1 MEFKAFK
8 KLFRQNS
15 FKENIQQYL
24 EMLEVE
30 VENISLKIKI
40 IYSNSKLIKN
50 AEIQFFF
57 LIHQQKS

>member
-50 AEIQFFF
+50 AEIQFF
-57 LIHQQKS
+57 S